1 MEGLYPVRKLCL
13 SRSLNPYGGVMNIY
27 ENIVILRPSLNEE
40 DLKSAVN
47 KITDVIVSSGGEV
60 LSTDNWGKK
69 KLVYEINKHKMGI
82 YVLFVFKSR
91 SSVVKRIEDYF
102 KVFDPVVKFMVIKLG
117 KKQVEALPEIVRR
130 AADVRTETV
139 SPAEAA
145 AKV

>member
-1 MEGLYPVRKLCL
+1 MPFLYYGRA
-13 SRSLNPYGGVMNIY
+13 LNPYGGVMNIY
-27 ENIVILRPSLNEE
+27 ENIVILNPSINEE

-47 KITDVIVSSGGEV
+47 KITDIIASSGGKV

-69 KLVYEINKHKMGI
+69 KLAYEINKHKMGI
-82 YVLFVFKSR
+82 YILFVFNAP

-117 KKQVEALPEIVRR
+117 KKQVEALPEIVRK

-139 SPAEAA
+139 SPTEASAE
-145 AKV
+145 V